1 MGCAASKLDSE
12 DTVRRCKD
20 RRRLMKEAVYAR
32 HHLAAA
38 HADYCRSLRVTGS
51 ALSSFAG
58 GEPLSVSDQTP
69 QQSPANRIPPRVP
82 PSPAPLLKLKQAPPI
97 TSNRRRKQQHKP
109 KVPHILSDSSP
120 SSSPMSQRSNFYQNS
135 AYSATPSHASSVWN
149 WENFYPPSPPDSEF
163 FDKKAQERRQKPD
176 NNPFSHHTHDTETER
191 SEYDFFDSSKKNKNQ
206 FESDDEAEEEET
218 EREEVHCSEWDV
230 HDHYSS
236 TSSSEEEEDD
246 HMESISEIGTNPTSR
261 HHHQDPSSPMPQERR
276 YHDKAAD
283 DDASYGGGGEME
295 MVVRHRDLKE
305 IADSLKENFHK
316 AAAAGDQVS
325 QMLELGRAQLDR
337 SFGQLKS
344 EFIVLFL

>member
-1 MGCAASKLDSE
+1 
-12 DTVRRCKD
+12 
-20 RRRLMKEAVYAR
+20 
-32 HHLAAA
+32 
-38 HADYCRSLRVTGS
+38 
-51 ALSSFAG
+51 
-58 GEPLSVSDQTP
+58 
-69 QQSPANRIPPRVP
+69 
-82 PSPAPLLKLKQAPPI
+82 
-97 TSNRRRKQQHKP
+97 
-109 KVPHILSDSSP
+109 
-120 SSSPMSQRSNFYQNS
+120 MSQRSNLYQNS

-176 NNPFSHHTHDTETER
+176 NNPFR
-191 SEYDFFDSSKKNKNQ
+191 SEYDFFHSSKKNKNQ
-206 FESDDEAEEEET
+206 FESDEEAEEEEET
-218 EREEVHCSEWDV
+218 EREEAHCSEWDV

-261 HHHQDPSSPMPQERR
+261 HHHQEPSSPMPQERR
-276 YHDKAAD
+276 YHDKAD
-283 DDASYGGGGEME
+283 DDASYRGGGEME

-305 IADSLKENFHK
+305 IADSLKENFDK

>member
-58 GEPLSVSDQTP
+58 GEPLSVPDQTP
-69 QQSPANRIPPRVP
+69 QQSPANRIPP
-82 PSPAPLLKLKQAPPI
+82 SAAPAPLLKLKQAPPI

-120 SSSPMSQRSNFYQNS
+120 WSSPMSQRSNFYQNS
-135 AYSATPSHASSVWN
+135 TYSATPSHASSVWN

-176 NNPFSHHTHDTETER
+176 NNPFR
-191 SEYDFFDSSKKNKNQ
+191 SEYDFFHSSKKNKNQ
-206 FESDDEAEEEET
+206 FESDEEAEET
-218 EREEVHCSEWDV
+218 EREEAHCSEWDV

-246 HMESISEIGTNPTSR
+246 HMESISEVGTYPMSR
-261 HHHQDPSSPMPQERR
+261 HHHQEPSSPMPQERR
-276 YHDKAAD
+276 YHDKAD
-283 DDASYGGGGEME
+283 DDASYRGGGEME
-295 MVVRHRDLKE
+295 MVVRHRNLKE
-305 IADSLKENFHK
+305 IADSLKENFDK

-344 EFIVLFL
+344 EFILLFL